1 MWCDVSINRCDVSKR
16 LEVIAYKD
24 NQSFDYAA
32 HSMLVDIVVIREI
45 VKENEINPEKQMG
58 DILTKSGASSKILWD
73 VSSSSKIID
82 L

>member
-1 MWCDVSINRCDVSKR
+1 
-16 LEVIAYKD
+16 
-24 NQSFDYAA
+24 
-32 HSMLVDIVVIREI
+32 MLVDIVVIREI
-45 VKENEINPEKQMG
+45 VKENEINSEKQMG

>member
-1 MWCDVSINRCDVSKR
+1 MWYVSINDCDVSKW
-16 LEVIAYKD
+16 LEVWAYTD
-24 NQSFDYAA
+24 NQSFDYAS
-32 HSMLVDIVVIREI
+32 HSMLVDIVVITEI

-73 VSSSSKIID
+73 VSSSSKILD

>member
-1 MWCDVSINRCDVSKR
+1 MWYDVSINGCDVSKW
-16 LEVIAYKD
+16 LEVRAYTD
-24 NQSFDYAA
+24 NQSFDYAS

-58 DILTKSGASSKILWD
+58 DILTKSGASSKILRD
-73 VSSSSKIID
+73 VSSSSKILD